1 MSHRLLVPALALVLL
16 SGCGILKKK
25 TPEAAPSAAVV
36 ASAAPPTV
44 PAPVATPEPAAP
56 VAPVAA
62 AEPPL
67 DEAAIP
73 APQDFEDE
81 AFSKVTAANFKAELA
96 KLNKEIV
103 ATK

>member
-1 MSHRLLVPALALVLL
+1 MNQRALVSALALLVI

-36 ASAAPPTV
+36 ASAAPTPTPT
-44 PAPVATPEPAAP
+44 PAATPEPAAS

-67 DEAAIP
+67 DEATIP

-81 AFSKVTAANFKAELA
+81 AFTKVTAANFKAELA
-96 KLNKEIV
+96 KLNKEI
-103 ATK
+103 AAPK

>member
-1 MSHRLLVPALALVLL
+1 MSQRLVVSALALLVI

-36 ASAAPPTV
+36 ASAAPTP
-44 PAPVATPEPAAP
+44 PAPPATPEPVAP

-67 DEAAIP
+67 DEATIP

-81 AFSKVTAANFKAELA
+81 AFTKVTAANFKAELA